1 MKNTVKVT
9 GAVVVT
15 LTSPRGTRTQE
26 FKNMVVS
33 GGKTFLAQWL
43 AASSQSGPFMPYIAV
58 GDDNTAVE
66 AGDSA
71 LGNQTAAA
79 LGSVSSAL
87 NVLTVEATFGAGVA
101 TGDILEAGLFSA
113 DGGTMF
119 SRALLVIEKGADEI
133 ATLQWNI
140 TFD

>member
-1 MKNTVKVT
+1 M
-9 GAVVVT
+9 AT
-15 LTSPRGTRTQE
+15 LTSPRGSRTVE
-26 FKNMVVS
+26 SKNMVVS

-43 AASSQSGPFMPYIAV
+43 AAASQSGPFMPYIAV
-58 GDDNTAVE
+58 GDDATAVQ
-66 AGDSA
+66 ASDSA
-71 LGNQTAAA
+71 LGNQTAVS

-87 NVLTVEATFGAGVA
+87 NVLSIEATFAAGVA

-119 SRALLVIEKGADEI
+119 SRALIVIEKGADEI
-133 ATLQWNI
+133 ATLRWSI